1 LTTLYISMSR
11 RVLVQIFAALAGG
24 AVAAAIVLASGLGG
38 KGKTVTMLEQAPLSA
53 TSAAD
58 VHGAALTARA
68 IYAADA
74 PGVVYIQSEIVQEVS
89 SPFDVQQQQEQGEAS
104 GSGFEI
110 DDKGDI
116 LTNNHV
122 IAGAVKIT
130 VTLADN
136 HQVDAQV
143 VGRDPNNDLALL
155 RIPVDG
161 ETLHPLALGDSKT
174 VEVGDPT
181 LAIGNPFGLD
191 RTLTTGVVSAL
202 QRQITAPN
210 GFTISNVIQTDA
222 PINPGNS
229 GGPLINAAGK
239 VIGINSQIETGGNGN
254 TSVGIGFA
262 VPIDTAAQDL
272 PLLEKGGTV
281 QTTYLGVNTVTVD
294 AGLQSQLSGTGVTV
308 PAKSGAWVQTVE
320 SGSPAQTA
328 GVRGGDVT
336 VDLPDGVD
344 QIYLGG
350 DVIVSLDGQ
359 PIASSDDLDAA
370 VVSHKPGDVVTLGVI
385 RDGKSQTIK
394 VTLGKRPASIANP
407 NAPQSG

>member
-1 LTTLYISMSR
+1 
-11 RVLVQIFAALAGG
+11 
-24 AVAAAIVLASGLGG
+24 VAAADVLASGGGG
-38 KGKTVTMLEQAPLSA
+38 KGKTETVIAEAPVGA

-58 VHGAALTARA
+58 LHGGALTARA

-74 PGVVYIQSEIVQEVS
+74 PGVVYIQSEIVQQVS
-89 SPFDVQQQQEQGEAS
+89 SPFDFFPQQEQQQGVAS

-122 IAGAVKIT
+122 IEGAVKIT

-161 ETLHPLALGDSKT
+161 ETLHPLPLGDSKT
-174 VEVGDPT
+174 VNVGDPT

-210 GFTISNVIQTDA
+210 GFTIANVIQTDA

-239 VIGINSQIETGGNGN
+239 VIGINSQIETGGQGN

-262 VPIDTAAQDL
+262 VPIDTAAKDL

-281 QTTYLGVNTVTVD
+281 QTTYLGVNAATID
-294 AGLQSQLSGTGVTV
+294 SELESELAGTGVTV
-308 PAKSGAWVQTVE
+308 PAASGAWVQTVQ

-336 VDLPDGVD
+336 VDLSNGVS

-359 PIASSDDLDAA
+359 RIPSADDLESA
-370 VVSHKPGDVVTLGVI
+370 VVAHKPGDVVTLGVI
-385 RDGKSQTIK
+385 RDGKRQDIK
-394 VTLGKRPASIANP
+394 VTLGKRPASIANAS
-407 NAPQSG
+407 APQSG